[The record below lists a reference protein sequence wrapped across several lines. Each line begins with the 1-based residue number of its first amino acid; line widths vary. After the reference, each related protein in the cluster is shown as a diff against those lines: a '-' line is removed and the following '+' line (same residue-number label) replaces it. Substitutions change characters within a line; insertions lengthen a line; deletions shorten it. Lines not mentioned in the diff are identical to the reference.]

1 MRIIT
6 RYSLREVTSHALL
19 GGVLFTFV
27 LFMRDLGRI
36 LELRAR
42 ELWGDGAEESTEM
55 QLINRLTRRMGR
67 TLRSAKEAP

>member
-1 MRIIT
+1 MTISPLAQANR
-6 RYSLREVTSHALL
+6 RVRQLERC
-19 GGVLFTFV
+19 FD
-27 LFMRDLGRI
+27 DLGRI